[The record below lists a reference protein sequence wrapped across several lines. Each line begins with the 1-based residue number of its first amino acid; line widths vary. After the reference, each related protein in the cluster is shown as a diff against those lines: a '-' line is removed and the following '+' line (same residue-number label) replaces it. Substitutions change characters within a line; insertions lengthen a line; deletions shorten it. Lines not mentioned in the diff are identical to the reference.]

1 MLKDF
6 KAFVM
11 RGNVL
16 DLAVAVVVGG
26 AFSKIVTSFVDDVLM
41 PPLGLLLGRVDFRD
55 KFIDLSG
62 QHPATLAQA
71 EAMGAAVL
79 RYGLFINAIVN
90 FLIVAFAIFLV
101 LHSIKR
107 FLPTPPA
114 PDARECPFCLS
125 LIPLRATRCRHCGS
139 EVAPDLN
146 RALYT
151 RTRVAP
157 QFIPAPKATRSTRSP
172 GATRP
177 ARAASSQ
184 RRGMVAAVV
193 FP

>member
-26 AFSKIVTSFVDDVLM
+26 AFNKIVTSFVDDVLM

-71 EAMGAAVL
+71 QQMGAAVW

-101 LHSIKR
+101 VRAINR
-107 FLPTPPA
+107 VRRQEPPPPA
-114 PDARECPFCLS
+114 ETPRQ
-125 LIPLRATRCRHCGS
+125 
-139 EVAPDLN
+139 EVLLAEIRDL
-146 RALYT
+146 L
-151 RTRVAP
+151 
-157 QFIPAPKATRSTRSP
+157 KS
-172 GATRP
+172 
-177 ARAASSQ
+177 
-184 RRGMVAAVV
+184 RG
-193 FP
+193 